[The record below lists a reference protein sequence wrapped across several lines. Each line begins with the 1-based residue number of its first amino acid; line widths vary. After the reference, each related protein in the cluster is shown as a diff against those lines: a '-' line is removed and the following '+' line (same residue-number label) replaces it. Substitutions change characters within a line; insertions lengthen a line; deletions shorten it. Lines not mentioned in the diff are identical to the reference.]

1 VLDHKIKG
9 RVLVVAGSDPSGGAG
24 IEGDI
29 KTITSLGCYALSAIT
44 SITDQD
50 TKKINGVYNL
60 RPKMISS
67 QIQTSLNDIGADCI
81 KLGMLPSQEVIMV
94 VSKILNIHARNIPRV
109 VDTVIESS
117 GGYEFMNNFALDTFL
132 SKIVNGATIITP
144 NLPEAEKLIN
154 RKIRNLEEM
163 YESVEDLRALGS
175 DAVLLKGGHLDSDN
189 LVDLLIKKDSVESF
203 KSLRIESTS
212 THGTGCALSS
222 AIAAGL
228 AQSLSLT
235 DSVARAHYYVNRAIE
250 LAPGFGKGFGPLN
263 HCHTVD
269 SSSFTV
275 S

>member
-1 VLDHKIKG
+1 MDV
-9 RVLVVAGSDPSGGAG
+9 RS
-24 IEGDI
+24 
-29 KTITSLGCYALSAIT
+29 
-44 SITDQD
+44 
-50 TKKINGVYNL
+50 
-60 RPKMISS
+60 R
-67 QIQTSLNDIGADCI
+67 
-81 KLGMLPSQEVIMV
+81 
-94 VSKILNIHARNIPRV
+94 
-109 VDTVIESS
+109 
-117 GGYEFMNNFALDTFL
+117 
-132 SKIVNGATIITP
+132 
-144 NLPEAEKLIN
+144 
-154 RKIRNLEEM
+154 
-163 YESVEDLRALGS
+163 
-175 DAVLLKGGHLDSDN
+175 
-189 LVDLLIKKDSVESF
+189 LLIKKDSVESF